1 VGHAFPLPM
10 PSLSIVILA
19 RNEARNIVD
28 CVRSA
33 RFADEIVV
41 LDSGST
47 DGTPELARAEGAR
60 VSASTDWPGFGP
72 QKNRALALATG
83 DWVFSLDADER
94 ITPDLREQVR
104 QAIAQ
109 PGGHAAF
116 AVHRLSSYCGRDM
129 RHSGW
134 YPDRIVR
141 LFRRGAAR
149 FSDDLVHERVLV
161 DGPVGQLQGELL
173 HRSMPDFEAV
183 LDKVNRY
190 STAGAQAL
198 AARGRRASPATAL
211 AHGLW
216 AFVRTYVVQ
225 RGFLD
230 GAMGLALAISNAEGT
245 YYRYLKL
252 WLLQRDRATGTPHP

>member
-1 VGHAFPLPM
+1 M
-10 PSLSIVILA
+10 PSLSIVILT

-47 DGTPELARAEGAR
+47 DGTPELARAEGAT
-60 VSASTDWPGFGP
+60 VSCGSDWPGFGP

-83 DWVFSLDADER
+83 DWVFSLDADET
-94 ITPDLREQVR
+94 ITPSLRESILAAVR
-104 QAIAQ
+104 T
-109 PGGHAAF
+109 PGEHQAF
-116 AVHRLSSYCGRDM
+116 AVDRTSSYCGQVI
-129 RHSGW
+129 RHAGW
-134 YPDRIVR
+134 SPDWIVR
-141 LFRRGAAR
+141 LFRRDAAR

-161 DGPVGQLQGELL
+161 QGSVGRLQGELL
-173 HRSMPDFEAV
+173 HRSFPDFESV

-190 STAGAQAL
+190 STAGARSL
-198 AARGRRASPATAL
+198 AERGKRASPAKAVG
-211 AHGLW
+211 HGLW
-216 AFVRTYVVQ
+216 AFLRTYVLQ

-252 WLLQRDRATGTPHP
+252 WLLQRERATGTPHP